1 MSTGAMT
8 PRKDG
13 GFLVRDHLH
22 QTVNQENRMPEA
34 DLWILI
40 RHYEALIVKL
50 LERLD
55 QHDNS

>member
-13 GFLVRDHLH
+13 GFLVRDRLH

-55 QHDNS
+55 QHD